1 MKLSK
6 IKIKNFRTF
15 EEEKTIDI
23 YDFTSL
29 IGANNCGKS
38 TILKAIEL
46 FLNQEKPIDSDW
58 CKTCTGDIEITATF
72 SDIQE
77 WERDLPGVAGIIQE
91 NEIKLKATYD
101 RETKKPKYE
110 AFIQMEII
118 NDININDNFTSIN
131 SEYKEILKSIGITTA
146 NEWKAVANKE
156 RFKQH
161 LRDNHPGKIR
171 LETADWTSEN
181 ISIDAALKQAIPHV
195 EILPAVRDASE
206 ETKPQAKTTFGKLLN
221 TIILPAIQ
229 STQEFSEL
237 KTSVAKLS
245 AKLRAK
251 GEENGAPEAISKM
264 VGEITERM
272 SELVN
277 IKAILDISEPDTE
290 KFLGS
295 NAILKL
301 DDGTETE
308 ISYQGHGAQRA
319 LIFSLIDII
328 ANQSNQITRGDETI
342 HTRATILL
350 FEEPELYLHPHLMKR
365 LKESLIKISQKHSWQ
380 VIISTHSPF
389 LIDIIENPKS
399 LVLLRKTEGVL
410 APNVSQLKEIP
421 FSDDSKEALRAALDF
436 HPTVTEA
443 FFAQRVILV
452 EGDTEIAVLKHT
464 KKLYSKYGIDSKKYY
479 DTTVVSCG
487 GKWTIPAIAQVMTK
501 LNIPYRIIHDNDA
514 KGRTE
519 KELAEI
525 TYPID
530 PYKANN
536 KIQESVGDPTKIFIV
551 KDTFEDVLWERS
563 DNEKV
568 SSKDKP
574 YKSWKR
580 INELIET
587 EDFETKFPEL
597 KKIYEFAFNW

>member
-1 MKLSK
+1 MKLSQ

-15 EEEKTIDI
+15 QEEKSIDV

-58 CKTCTGDIEITATF
+58 CKTCTGNIEITATF

-91 NEIKLKATYD
+91 NEIKLRATYD
-101 RETKKPKYE
+101 RETKRPKYE
-110 AFIQMEII
+110 AFIQNEII
-118 NDININDNFTSIN
+118 DDINVNDKFSAIST
-131 SEYKEILKSIGITTA
+131 EYKEILRNIEITSA
-146 NEWKAVANKE
+146 AEWNTTANKE

-161 LRDNHPGKIR
+161 LRDNYPDKIR
-171 LETADWTSEN
+171 FETADWTSEN

-195 EILPAVRDASE
+195 EIIPAVRDASE

-229 STQEFSEL
+229 STQEFADLRE
-237 KTSVAKLS
+237 SVARLS
-245 AKLRAK
+245 AKLRANA
-251 GEENGAPEAISKM
+251 EEGTPQAISNII
-264 VGEITERM
+264 EDITERM

-328 ANQSNQITRGDETI
+328 ANQSNQITRDGETI

-365 LKESLIKISQKHSWQ
+365 LKESLIKISQKNSWQ

-399 LVLLRKTEGVL
+399 LVLLRKIEGIL
-410 APNVSQLKEIP
+410 EPYVSQLEEIP
-421 FSDDSKEALRAALDF
+421 FNDESKEALRAALDF

-452 EGDTEIAVLKHT
+452 EGDTEVAVLKHT
-464 KKLYSKYGIDSKKYY
+464 KKVYSKYGIDSKKYY

-487 GKWTIPAIAQVMTK
+487 GKWTIPAIATVMSK
-501 LNIPYRIIHDNDA
+501 LNIPYRIIHDKDA
-514 KGRTE
+514 KGRTDE
-519 KELAEI
+519 ELVAI
-525 TYPID
+525 TYSID
-530 PYKANN
+530 PYRANQ
-536 KIQESVGDPTKIFIV
+536 KIQESIGDPTKIFV
-551 KDTFEDVLWERS
+551 VDDTFEDILWERGH
-563 DNEKV
+563 DEQV

-580 INELIET
+580 INEIVDT
-587 EDFETKFPEL
+587 ESFVTDFPIL
-597 KKIYEFAFNW
+597 KQLYEFAFNW